1 MSREPLPLKTLLRD
15 TAELVLDGRILLFS
29 GLIAFL
35 LAMGFSL
42 VRSQFTMVF
51 GIIILIYATSA
62 FFKFTTIVTRSLAL
76 GRSLPAAESAVFDYF
91 RSLWAFS
98 PWLIF
103 VFYNLLLIAIGAE
116 FGENAAIAY
125 LLLTAPFIPAA
136 LGVMAVNGTP
146 LGFLN
151 LKGLLHVIGVLKLD
165 YLKIILIWFV
175 AGLVAAWLRSQ
186 GGFGAGMLSLLV
198 GVLQTFALFVST
210 GLVFYHHH
218 AALGIPIERAPLE
231 ERKAQQALKAVERE
245 RQMALDQAYAFFSRD
260 NSIGGL
266 QRLKSYWETH
276 PEDPQALPWFLDKM
290 KTWERYEPAL
300 LFARNYL
307 AVLLAESREKEATRL
322 LLWCLSVD
330 QRFMPDA
337 PERDAAKALLQG
349 YDEAEIA
356 ARWP

>member
-1 MSREPLPLKTLLRD
+1 MSREPLPLITLLRD
-15 TAELVLDGRILLFS
+15 TAELVLDARILLFAA
-29 GLIAFL
+29 LISFL
-35 LAMGFSL
+35 LAFGFAAVMSP
-42 VRSQFTMVF
+42 VTMVPALLV
-51 GIIILIYATSA
+51 LIFATSA
-62 FFKFTTIVTRSLAL
+62 LFKFTTIVTRSLAL
-76 GRSLPAAESAVFDYF
+76 GLPLPSAESAVFDYF
-91 RSLWAFS
+91 RSVWAFS
-98 PWLIF
+98 PWAVFIAYNALLIF
-103 VFYNLLLIAIGAE
+103 IGSSVSEVLAYGLLFLS
-116 FGENAAIAY
+116 
-125 LLLTAPFIPAA
+125 APFIPAA
-136 LGVMAVNGTP
+136 LGVMAVNGSP
-146 LGFLN
+146 WGFLN

-175 AGLVAAWLRSQ
+175 AGLIAAWLRSQ

-231 ERKAQQALKAVERE
+231 ERMAQQAYQAVERE
-245 RQMALDQAYAFFSRD
+245 RQTALDQAYAFFSRD
-260 NSIGGL
+260 NSVGGL

-307 AVLLAESREKEATRL
+307 AVLLAEGREKEATRL

-337 PERDAAKALLQG
+337 PERAAARALLEG